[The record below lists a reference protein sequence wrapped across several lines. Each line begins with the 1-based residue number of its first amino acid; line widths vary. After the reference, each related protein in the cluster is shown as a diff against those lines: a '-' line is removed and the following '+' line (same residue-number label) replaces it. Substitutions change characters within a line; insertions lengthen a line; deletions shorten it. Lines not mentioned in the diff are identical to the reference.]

1 MSKVI
6 KNNTS
11 NDILINDTGENIQAL
26 SSHTIDPAK
35 YPLYARSNNIIEK
48 LSSGDLVY
56 NDGES
61 DLSLA
66 EAVLHLQG
74 SFPKKVSLTEQD
86 PETGGV
92 QFTPRYS
99 PLGWKQQLFELE
111 FKTSTIDSIH
121 EKDINNNDIGW
132 ASLKFYKIDNGSEVE
147 IINPTQAELLTSCIR
162 TDMLWMPNIDYMILS
177 GQISQQSMPL
187 SDLFVWGVGVDL
199 DAALGGPQFAFA
211 EGGINMDYVGE
222 RTAVGLKGVAGTILH
237 YDKVWN
243 PVTGDYVQ
251 LPAGGMGSNRIRF
264 IVRHGAGMQHRLQPI
279 FEIFRGD

>member
-1 MSKVI
+1 MPS
-6 KNNTS
+6 
-11 NDILINDTGENIQAL
+11 LIVMGTPIGVFRKRSLPEAAQWLVGL
-26 SSHTIDPAK
+26 SCVCMVQ
-35 YPLYARSNNIIEK
+35 N
-48 LSSGDLVY
+48 
-56 NDGES
+56 
-61 DLSLA
+61 
-66 EAVLHLQG
+66 
-74 SFPKKVSLTEQD
+74 VS
-86 PETGGV
+86 V
-92 QFTPRYS
+92 
-99 PLGWKQQLFELE
+99 
-111 FKTSTIDSIH
+111 
-121 EKDINNNDIGW
+121 
-132 ASLKFYKIDNGSEVE
+132 
-147 IINPTQAELLTSCIR
+147 
-162 TDMLWMPNIDYMILS
+162 
-177 GQISQQSMPL
+177 PL